1 MTSPTRDSASTPGT
15 AADSTPPPG
24 CPAHTG
30 HSGHPGHSGHSG
42 ETPAG
47 ERLES
52 LHCPEFA
59 ADPAAT
65 YARLRTHGHIAP
77 AELSPGVPV
86 SLVTS
91 YQTALDILRSPETFS
106 KDARHWQALA
116 DGTVPMDN
124 PVVPMMMYRPNALCS
139 DGEEHFRLRSAIS
152 DTLDRLDI
160 HALRR
165 YVERSADFLI
175 DLFGPRGEADLL
187 KEYSARLPLLVFNQ
201 LFGCPP
207 ELSDKL
213 VRSLSALFDIAEDSE
228 QANVLLAETL
238 FELVALKRAEP
249 GPDMT
254 SWLIAHPA
262 ELTDEEMVHQIVVLV
277 GAGTQPLQN
286 LICNGLLL
294 LLSDERFAGDL
305 AGGTML
311 IGDALNEVLWKDPP
325 LANFCIHYPRHDTTV
340 DGHRLPKGE
349 PVVISLA
356 AANNDPYLLANRRG
370 NRAHLAWSAGPHT
383 CPGKDPAQV
392 IASVAVEKLLDR
404 LPDVELAV
412 PAERLEWRPGPF
424 HRALAAL
431 PVRFPRTAAKSDE
444 ALAEMA
450 AAASATIAGA
460 VGTAPK
466 AAGEDD
472 AAHDAPHKGRADAAP
487 SPEPSPEPPLE
498 PSPEPSSERSPGAE
512 LAVVEPEP
520 GPEHEARR
528 RWWKSLAQWWRRG

>member
-1 MTSPTRDSASTPGT
+1 MTSPTRDSDPTPTAGPAAGPADP
-15 AADSTPPPG
+15 AADPTPPPG
-24 CPAHTG
+24 CPAH
-30 HSGHPGHSGHSG
+30 SGRA
-42 ETPAG
+42 PAG
-47 ERLES
+47 HGLES
-52 LHCPEFA
+52 LHGPEFA
-59 ADPAAT
+59 SDPSAT
-65 YARLRTHGHIAP
+65 YARLRDHGRIAP
-77 AELSPGVPV
+77 VELAPGVPV

-91 YQTALDILRSPETFS
+91 YQTALDILRGPETFS
-106 KDARHWQALA
+106 KDARHWQALT
-116 DGTVPMDN
+116 DGTIPMDN

-139 DGEEHFRLRSAIS
+139 DGEQHHRLRAAIS

-175 DLFGPRGEADLL
+175 DLFGPKGEADLL

-207 ELSDKL
+207 ELSDNL
-213 VRSLSALFDIAEDSE
+213 VRALSALFDVTEDSE
-228 QANVLLAETL
+228 QANALLAETL
-238 FELVALKRAEP
+238 FQLIALKRETP

-262 ELTDEEMVHQIVVLV
+262 ELTDEELIHQIVVLV
-277 GAGTQPLQN
+277 GAGTQPQQN

-294 LLSDERFAGDL
+294 LLSDERFRGDL

-311 IGDALNEVLWKDPP
+311 IEDALNEVLWKDPP
-325 LANFCIHYPRHDTTV
+325 LANFCVHYPRHDVTV
-340 DGHRLPKGE
+340 DGHRLPKGD

-356 AANNDPYLLANRRG
+356 AANNDPYLLSNRRG

-383 CPGKDPAQV
+383 CPAKDPAQL
-392 IASVAVEKLLDR
+392 IASVAVEKLIDR
-404 LPDVELAV
+404 LPDLELAV
-412 PAERLEWRPGPF
+412 PAEQLEWRPGPF

-450 AAASATIAGA
+450 AAATAAISGA
-460 VGTAPK
+460 VGRTPTVART
-466 AAGEDD
+466 
-472 AAHDAPHKGRADAAP
+472 DAPDDGSGETPDTASTTAEPR
-487 SPEPSPEPPLE
+487 PEPES
-498 PSPEPSSERSPGAE
+498 GA
-512 LAVVEPEP
+512 
-520 GPEHEARR
+520 EHEARR

>member
-1 MTSPTRDSASTPGT
+1 MTSPTRDSASTPGPDSAT
-15 AADSTPPPG
+15 APDPAAGPTPPPG
-24 CPAHTG
+24 CPAH
-30 HSGHPGHSGHSG
+30 SGPA
-42 ETPAG
+42 PAG

-52 LHCPEFA
+52 LHGPEFA

-65 YARLRTHGHIAP
+65 YARLREHGHIAP
-77 AELSPGVPV
+77 VELSPGVPV

-91 YQTALDILRSPETFS
+91 YQTALDILRGPETYS

-116 DGTVPMDN
+116 DGTIPLDN

-139 DGEEHFRLRSAIS
+139 DGEAHHRLRSAIS

-175 DLFGPRGEADLL
+175 DLFGPKGEADLL

-213 VRSLSALFDIAEDSE
+213 VRALSALFDITEDSE

-238 FELVALKRAEP
+238 FELIALKRATP

-254 SWLIAHPA
+254 SWLIAHPS
-262 ELTDEEMVHQIVVLV
+262 ELTDEELVHQIVVLV
-277 GAGTQPLQN
+277 GAGTQPQQN

-294 LLSDERFAGDL
+294 LLSDERFAGAL

-311 IGDALNEVLWKDPP
+311 IEDALNEVLWKDPP
-325 LANFCIHYPRHDTTV
+325 LANFCIHYPRHDVTV
-340 DGHRLPKGE
+340 DGHKLPKGE

-356 AANNDPYLLANRRG
+356 AANNDPYLLSNRRG

-383 CPGKDPAQV
+383 CPAKDPAQV
-392 IASVAVEKLLDR
+392 IAAVAIEKLLDR
-404 LPDVELAV
+404 LPDLELAV
-412 PAERLEWRPGPF
+412 PAEELEWRPGPF

-444 ALAEMA
+444 ALAEMVA
-450 AAASATIAGA
+450 AATETGAGA
-460 VGTAPK
+460 VGSTPP
-466 AAGEDD
+466 AAGENAGNDG
-472 AAHDAPHKGRADAAP
+472 PTETAP
-487 SPEPSPEPPLE
+487 SADDTA
-498 PSPEPSSERSPGAE
+498 SSATASTAT
-512 LAVVEPEP
+512 APEP
-520 GPEHEARR
+520 GSEREARR
-528 RWWKSLAQWWRRG
+528 HWWKSLAQWWRRG

>member
-1 MTSPTRDSASTPGT
+1 MTSPTRDSAPTPGPDSGPTPGPDSGAIPGPDSAPAPDPDSTP
-15 AADSTPPPG
+15 AAGPTPPPG
-24 CPAHTG
+24 CPAH
-30 HSGHPGHSGHSG
+30 SGRA
-42 ETPAG
+42 PAG

-52 LHCPEFA
+52 LHGPEFA

-65 YARLRTHGHIAP
+65 YARLREHGHIAP
-77 AELSPGVPV
+77 VELSPGVPV

-91 YQTALDILRSPETFS
+91 YQTALDILRSPETFA

-116 DGTVPMDN
+116 DGTIPLDN

-139 DGEEHFRLRSAIS
+139 DGEAHHRLRAAIS

-175 DLFGPRGEADLL
+175 DLFGPKGEADLL

-213 VRSLSALFDIAEDSE
+213 VRALSALFDITEDSE

-238 FELVALKRAEP
+238 FELIALKRATP

-254 SWLIAHPA
+254 SWLIAHPS
-262 ELTDEEMVHQIVVLV
+262 ELTDEELVHQIVVLV
-277 GAGTQPLQN
+277 GAGTQPQQN

-294 LLSDERFAGDL
+294 LLSDERFAGAL

-311 IGDALNEVLWKDPP
+311 IEDALNEVLWKDPP
-325 LANFCIHYPRHDTTV
+325 LANFCIHYPRHEVTV

-356 AANNDPYLLANRRG
+356 AANNDPYLLSNRRG

-383 CPGKDPAQV
+383 CPAKDPAQV
-392 IASVAVEKLLDR
+392 IAAVAVEKLLDR
-404 LPDVELAV
+404 LPDLELAV
-412 PAERLEWRPGPF
+412 PAEQLEWRPGPF

-444 ALAEMA
+444 ALAEMVA
-450 AAASATIAGA
+450 AATATGAGA
-460 VGTAPK
+460 VGSTPPV
-466 AAGEDD
+466 AGETSSHDGPAETEPSADD
-472 AAHDAPHKGRADAAP
+472 TSTTTASTSAAP
-487 SPEPSPEPPLE
+487 ESGS
-498 PSPEPSSERSPGAE
+498 
-512 LAVVEPEP
+512 
-520 GPEHEARR
+520 EHEARR